1 MDRGFFSNIELRTPT
16 GRLYYAVAVIVLL
29 LVALVALFPFFFAF
43 TSGLKDS
50 TEIFQSG
57 LNLLPIVPRWENYA
71 RAWEW
76 FEMPRLFGNSFI
88 ISGVGVVLRLLV
100 SSAAAFSLSKLKPVG
115 GKIITLGFL
124 LTLMIPSMAYFVP
137 LYTTIAKLP
146 IVNISLLNSYWGLWL
161 PYCVD
166 AFSIFV
172 LKTFFDRIPPDLI
185 DSARVD
191 GANPVQQ
198 LMYIILPLSRSILIV
213 LCVLAFV
220 GLWKDFLLPYL
231 VLTNDPSM
239 QPITVRLFYIAD
251 DYSINLQMAA
261 SFMALLPPLL
271 IAIVLQ
277 RYMKIGLTLG
287 GVKG

>member
-1 MDRGFFSNIELRTPT
+1 MDRGFFSNTELHTPS
-16 GRLYYAVAVIVLL
+16 GRLYYAVAVVILL
-29 LVALVALFPFFFAF
+29 LVALVVMFPFFFAF

-50 TEIFQSG
+50 TEIFRSG
-57 LNLLPIVPRWENYA
+57 LNLFPDIPRWENYQE
-71 RAWEW
+71 AWTR
-76 FEMPRLFGNSFI
+76 FEMARLFGNSFL

-100 SSAAAFSLSKLKPVG
+100 SAAAAFSLSKLKPIG
-115 GKIITLGFL
+115 GRFIILGFL
-124 LTLMIPSMAYFVP
+124 LTLMVPSMAYFVP

-146 IVNISLLNSYWGLWL
+146 VVNISLLNSYWGLWL

-172 LKTFFDRIPPDLI
+172 LKTFFDRIPRDLI

-191 GANPVQQ
+191 GASALQMLFRIV
-198 LMYIILPLSRSILIV
+198 LPLSRSILIV

-231 VLTNDPSM
+231 VLTDPYK

-271 IAIVLQ
+271 LAIALQ